1 MYVSIS
7 LFLALH
13 KFVFFVV
20 PSQEPEI
27 VLLQTYRALPLL
39 RAEAVILTIIWWLSW
54 WFLSFFL
61 NCAHPSLQRHG
72 EASVE
77 GVLNQLVLEHLQ
89 LAPLQWGKSL
99 RCVRW
104 WHVIGHICTQ
114 PLCCCKTSLT
124 QLACQSQLSVSCRG
138 LLFTCRLVYK
148 VPEQVS
154 SHVFYLHL

>member
-1 MYVSIS
+1 MCLSSCLCS
-7 LFLALH
+7 LWFLPGNH
-13 KFVFFVV
+13 KWFYSRPIDPYHSLELKLSFWW
-20 PSQEPEI
+20 PSWEC
-27 VLLQTYRALPLL
+27 
-39 RAEAVILTIIWWLSW
+39 
-54 WFLSFFL
+54 LSFFL

-104 WHVIGHICTQ
+104 WPVVVCIWTQ
-114 PLCCCKTSLT
+114 PLCCCKTSLA
-124 QLACQSQLSVSCRG
+124 QLACQSQLSVCCRG
-138 LLFTCRLVYK
+138 HLFTCWLVYK